1 MIDILSL
8 ICYISLLHLT
18 LWYGLKVVIDL
29 NLLLSLVL
37 TSISNKFQLWDSCLI
52 CLILIAYSM
61 GCCWYA
67 TLATFL
73 ATSAAAFTTL
83 TTLISCAF
91 ISCDWLW
98 INVLFPHIFWIID
111 QFDFVFPL
119 LNLVRLI
126 LGSII
131 LYNCIFIDIGTIQ
144 VHKICLLEFKSK
156 SFFAQSLR

>member
-8 ICYISLLHLT
+8 ICYISLLYLT

-52 CLILIAYSM
+52 LIAYSM
-61 GCCWYA
+61 GRCRD
-67 TLATFL
+67 
-73 ATSAAAFTTL
+73 TS
-83 TTLISCAF
+83 LIS
-91 ISCDWLW
+91 WLW

-119 LNLVRLI
+119 LNLVSLI
-126 LGSII
+126 LGLII